1 MFGEISS
8 NLTMRPCAAIANWR
22 FRIVAE
28 RPRGKQKDPGAR
40 RSRSAAILKC
50 QFAIAALDLP
60 QAALENTQQGV
71 ITPPNFLQM
80 VSKMP
85 LEFKNLEISLN

>member
-1 MFGEISS
+1 
-8 NLTMRPCAAIANWR
+8 MRPSAAIANWR

-28 RPRGKQKDPGAR
+28 RPRGKQKDPGAL

-60 QAALENTQQGV
+60 QAAQENTPLSLQTPILIGSGLVLEGV
-71 ITPPNFLQM
+71 QTLKI
-80 VSKMP
+80 V
-85 LEFKNLEISLN
+85 